1 MTLLW
6 CRFSFLFS
14 LLISKRFQKCRTHN
28 IFRVGIAKMHKLT
41 HMCNACWSRVD
52 KNRIKCIFWEGTKK
66 MKIIG
71 LKKVMILHYI
81 KRRIQWTWTNINHFE
96 DEKLWFFP
104 IAGRSQWSVTHST
117 IHQHHVVHPRV
128 TNKIG

>member
-6 CRFSFLFS
+6 CRFSFLFA
-14 LLISKRFQKCRTHN
+14 LFISKRFQKCRTHN

-66 MKIIG
+66 NENYWT
-71 LKKVMILHYI
+71 KKSHDITLYKKKNSMNLNQHHPFWRWETLIFSNCRQI
-81 KRRIQWTWTNINHFE
+81 
-96 DEKLWFFP
+96 
-104 IAGRSQWSVTHST
+104 QWSVTHST